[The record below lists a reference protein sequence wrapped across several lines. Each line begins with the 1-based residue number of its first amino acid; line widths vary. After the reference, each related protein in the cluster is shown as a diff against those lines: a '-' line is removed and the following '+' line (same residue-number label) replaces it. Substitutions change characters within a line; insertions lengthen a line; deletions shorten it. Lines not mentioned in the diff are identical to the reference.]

1 MIELYIENKGVIYQ
15 PLIEGEITWETER
28 KGSPGSLSFNVL
40 KDATIDF
47 QEGNAVKFIV
57 DGANIFFGF
66 VFNKKRSKDGL
77 IKVTCYDQLRY
88 LKNKDTYVY
97 ENKTAN
103 QVIQMIAS
111 DFGLSTGSLE
121 NTGFKIVSRVEDSTT
136 LFDMIQ
142 NALDLTL
149 QNKKEMYVLYDNF
162 GKLTLQNISS
172 MALDFSI
179 DDTNCEDFDYTTSID
194 SNTYNKVKLIYEN
207 EETSKREIFISKD
220 TGNINK
226 WGVLQYFETLQEG
239 ENGSAKADALLKL
252 YNQKTRN
259 LSIKKVFGDIRVRAG
274 SMIFILLELGDIY
287 LNKRLLVEKCK
298 HTFTTDSHFMDITL
312 RGGEFVV

>member
-57 DGANIFFGF
+57 DGANMFFGF

-121 NTGFKIVSRVEDSTT
+121 NTGFKIVSRVEDNTT

-207 EETSKREIFISKD
+207 EETSKREVFISKD

-298 HTFTTDSHFMDITL
+298 HTFTTDSHFMDVTL